1 MEADQQELW
10 PGWLATS
17 ERCLYV
23 PGEETVVVADLHL
36 GYEGVLRLEGVAMPR
51 YQGDRIMQRLQRI
64 LDRYRPR
71 RVVVNGDFKHEFG
84 KNLQMEWREVGAAL
98 DFLSRRAE
106 VVLVR
111 GNHDNFLKTIAARF
125 EVPVVEEH
133 RMGEVTIAHG
143 HRPVAGEGRVLLAH
157 EHPVVRLRDEV
168 GALLT
173 LPCYLYDREVA
184 VMPAFSPLA
193 SGTDVST
200 AEREDLLSPLLRSR
214 GLDSLRVVAVS
225 GLGLLDFST
234 VAGLSRASHRR

>member
-1 MEADQQELW
+1 MGSEEHEVW
-10 PGWLATS
+10 PGWVATS
-17 ERCLYV
+17 EHCVYV
-23 PGEETVVVADLHL
+23 PGEEAVVVADLHL

-51 YQGDRIMQRLQRI
+51 YQGDRILRRLQRI
-64 LDRYRPR
+64 LDRYDPR
-71 RVVVNGDFKHEFG
+71 QLVVNGDFKHEFG
-84 KNLQMEWREVGAAL
+84 KNLQMEWREVGAVL
-98 DFLSRRAE
+98 EFLTRQTE

-125 EVPVVEEH
+125 SVPVVKEH

-143 HRPVAGEGRVLLAH
+143 HRPVAREGRVLLAH

-200 AEREDLLSPLLRSR
+200 VQREDLLSPLLRNLS
-214 GLDSLRVVAVS
+214 LDSLRVLAVS
-225 GLGLLDFST
+225 PMDLLDFAT
-234 VAGLSRASHRR
+234 VADLRRASRRS